1 MVYVRQEQLPAL
13 RQYKYS
19 GVDHSLISKYVL
31 KPFYTNVVIK
41 LFPMSMAPN
50 LITLTGF
57 TFVVANFLTLLWYNP
72 TLDQDCPPWVYY
84 SWAVGLFLYQTFDAV
99 DGSQARRTHQ
109 SGPLGELFDHGVDAL
124 NTSLEVLLF
133 AGSQN
138 MGQSWYTVAML
149 FSSLLTF
156 YVQTWDEYHTKTLTL
171 GIVNGPVEGV
181 LIIVCVYALTGYMGG
196 ASFWQRSMLATLG
209 VPRFEFMADH
219 VYDFS
224 FTQWYMVQGT
234 VVLVYN
240 TVESARNVI
249 KARRAQGDRS
259 RYALVGLLPFF
270 GTWAT
275 ILAYL
280 YLQPNIL
287 HGHLVPF
294 VMFAGIVNAYSV
306 GQMITAHLVQL
317 RFPYTN
323 VLTLPLAW
331 GVVDSLGPWLLSTF
345 GFGWPSAL
353 GDGVYQVAFMF
364 CLLGM
369 AIGVYGSFVVDVI
382 VTICDYLDIWCLTIK
397 HPYVEGQEHK
407 GNGNGAKKT
416 N

>member
-209 VPRFEFMADH
+209 VPRFEFMADS

-407 GNGNGAKKT
+407 GNGNAKKT